1 MKKITR
7 YLSGIKDNGKIRNE
21 LEDARDNG
29 TLADYLKK
37 QDVALSDEELELI
50 SGGQR
55 GGMGNDDFADARR
68 RESGKGEVIKRDYK
82 DRPIQWD
89 NGSEIYHYE
98 CLSCHHW
105 LYEGFW
111 AWYCENC
118 DDEAYYK
125 SINKCKVIDRSK

>member
-21 LEDARDNG
+21 LEDARDSG
-29 TLADYLKK
+29 TLVDYLKK
-37 QDVALSDEELELI
+37 QDVELNDEELELI

-55 GGMGNDDFADARR
+55 GGMGNDEFAEARR
-68 RESGKGEVIKRDYK
+68 RENSKGEVVRTDSEG
-82 DRPIQWD
+82 RAIQWN
-89 NGSEIYHYE
+89 NGGEIYHYE

-111 AWYCENC
+111 A
-118 DDEAYYK
+118 
-125 SINKCKVIDRSK
+125 